1 MYVSHDGVY
10 SPTDMN
16 SDVTRRFVG
25 MSDAEANRSIEDIIE
40 LMSCELER
48 LKEVLVTLRLLDAP
62 GEQIRRHID
71 QIDERESELERLR
84 KLVAH

>member
-1 MYVSHDGVY
+1 
-10 SPTDMN
+10 
-16 SDVTRRFVG
+16 
-25 MSDAEANRSIEDIIE
+25 
-40 LMSCELER
+40 
-48 LKEVLVTLRLLDAP
+48 VLVTLRLLDAP